1 MGECGCV
8 FGMRRCVA
16 MEPRARVTSTCARA
30 KGGGGITRRTAGWS
44 ALLAW
49 TSSERKGSAQP
60 KGGPYYQDGRAVGR
74 VDEDARREY
83 GKRIKPIDRMN
94 MRKDIVLLVQEKV
107 MEHVEPDARHP
118 QLLRLAAADA
128 TTYRF
133 GAPKNIGGPAGGA
146 NGSVAVFEEE
156 KNLLV
161 EAGLGDVL
169 QQLVKAKEEVD
180 RTWKERAQQ
189 NQALQTPTD
198 ISWADM
204 IALAAQTGVM
214 EAWNKTNQG
223 DEKPMEEPFTTR
235 QGRIDRPGV
244 EPYQR
249 MPQWALS
256 PTPANAT
263 AAREWLH
270 GNGFSDAQAA
280 ALIAELCGGLDAGLD
295 TLRGDPVLAKNA
307 TAFQKNQVAYR
318 QAFQEGF
325 VRMTSL
331 GSSFDPYAYLY
342 DLK

>member
-1 MGECGCV
+1 
-8 FGMRRCVA
+8 MRGCVA
-16 MEPRARVTSTCARA
+16 MEPRTRLTSTCART
-30 KGGGGITRRTAGWS
+30 KVRMSRRTAGWS
-44 ALLAW
+44 AFLAW
-49 TSSERKGSAQP
+49 TSSERKGWAQP
-60 KGGPYYQDGRAVGR
+60 KGGPYYQDGRAVGQ
-74 VDEDARREY
+74 VDERAKVDH
-83 GKRIKPIDRMN
+83 GKDIDPVDRMN
-94 MRKDIVLLVQEKV
+94 MRRQIVKLVHEKV
-107 MEHVEPDARHP
+107 MEHVEPDGRHP

-156 KNLLV
+156 RNVLV
-161 EAGLGDVL
+161 DAGLGDVI
-169 QQLVKAKEEVD
+169 QQLVEAKEDVD
-180 RTWKERAQQ
+180 RTWKEQAQR

-204 IALAAQTGVM
+204 IALAAQTGVI
-214 EAWNKTNQG
+214 EAWNKTNGG
-223 DEKPMEEPFTTR
+223 DTIRMDEPFTTR
-235 QGRIDRPGV
+235 QGRMDRRGI

-249 MPQWALS
+249 MPGWVLS

-263 AAREWLH
+263 DARDWLH

-280 ALIAELCGGLDAGLD
+280 ALLAELCGGLDAGME
-295 TLRGDPVLAKNA
+295 TLQGDPVLAKKA
-307 TAFQKNQVAYR
+307 MAFQKNQGAYR
-318 QAFQEGF
+318 KAFQEGF